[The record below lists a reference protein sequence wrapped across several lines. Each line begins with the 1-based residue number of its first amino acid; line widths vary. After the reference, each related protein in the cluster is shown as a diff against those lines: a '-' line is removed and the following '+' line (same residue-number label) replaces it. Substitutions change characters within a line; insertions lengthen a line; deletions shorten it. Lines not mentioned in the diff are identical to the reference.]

1 MGPVLQAVDKNQLK
15 FLALKTKRVLMEC
28 SVISQMLFKDF
39 AKHFIKMF
47 GENIELETLEREL
60 TDTVTVSTRFSWI
73 YLVKVKIVP
82 I

>member
-39 AKHFIKMF
+39 SKNFVKMF

-60 TDTVTVSTRFSWI
+60 TETVTVSIMICLDFS
-73 YLVKVKIVP
+73 LVQR
-82 I
+82 